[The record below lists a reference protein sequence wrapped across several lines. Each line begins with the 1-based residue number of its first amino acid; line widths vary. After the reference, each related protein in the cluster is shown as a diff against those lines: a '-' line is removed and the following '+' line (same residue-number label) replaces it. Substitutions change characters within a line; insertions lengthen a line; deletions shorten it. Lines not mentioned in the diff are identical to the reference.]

1 MSIDNN
7 DLELEKS
14 IESFINSNEK
24 VNVRQETIHAKGFDL
39 FNFGYIRPQD
49 VPPEAV
55 SEYGKIKIGVKQLED
70 AVFELGTLKIPKLP
84 YCTKEEIMKAIVTR
98 DYKKIKL
105 ISDFFYAAS
114 GIYQSVCN
122 YFAFLYRYD
131 WYIYAENVKDSANTD
146 KIIEEYT
153 KLLTYLD
160 GTYIKKI
167 CGDIALKVIKYGA
180 YYGYI
185 IDSPKGAQLQ
195 ELPYEYCRS
204 LYSVGGCPAVE
215 FNMAFFDEQ
224 FKDLNYR
231 LKVLKLFPDEF
242 AKGYA
247 LYKQGK
253 LNDDEATNALSW
265 SGGVNNKFRR
275 TGWYLLDP
283 SSTIKFNLNGSD
295 IPVFFNALPAILD
308 LDAAQELDR
317 KKQMQKLLKILV
329 QKLPMDKNGDLIYD
343 VDEARDLHNN
353 IVNMLRRAIGVD
365 VITTPA
371 EVESIDISDKNTT
384 TSTDDLEK
392 VERTVYNSLGLSR
405 NIFNAD
411 GQIALEKSI
420 LDDESTV
427 RNLLL
432 QFSIFFD
439 KIIEKKNQSK
449 KFNFRF
455 VMLETTQYNY
465 KDLSKYYKELTANGQ
480 SKFMPMIALG
490 HSQSSVLNLAYFENE
505 ILDLPSLMIPPLLSS
520 TMNGQT
526 ILDTRSQRRGSNS
539 QNTSGSTGGRPEK
552 PDSEKSEKTIKN
564 LESQG

>member
-1 MSIDNN
+1 M
-7 DLELEKS
+7 
-14 IESFINSNEK
+14 
-24 VNVRQETIHAKGFDL
+24 
-39 FNFGYIRPQD
+39 
-49 VPPEAV
+49 
-55 SEYGKIKIGVKQLED
+55 GV
-70 AVFELGTLKIPKLP
+70 LKLPKLP
-84 YCTKEEIMKAIVTR
+84 YINKAEIMSAIVR
-98 DYKKIKL
+98 KDYRRLKA

-131 WYIYAENVKDSANTD
+131 WYIYPENVKESA
-146 KIIEEYT
+146 KSEKVIEEYT

-160 GTYIKKI
+160 GTYIKKM
-167 CGDIALKVIKYGA
+167 CGEIALKVVKYGA

-185 IDSPKGAQLQ
+185 IDTPKGAQLQ

-204 LYSVGGCPAVE
+204 IYSVGGAPVVE

-224 FKDLNYR
+224 FKDDAYR
-231 LKVLKLFPDEF
+231 AKVLKLFPDEF

-247 LYKQGK
+247 LYKQNK
-253 LNDDEATNALSW
+253 LIAEDEFLMSSIDPA
-265 SGGVNNKFRR
+265 FRRR
-275 TGWYLLDP
+275 TGWYLLEP
-283 SSTIKFNLNGSD
+283 GSTIKFNLNGSD
-295 IPVFFNALPAILD
+295 LPVFINALPAILD

-329 QKLPMDKNGDLIYD
+329 QKLPMDKNGDLIFD

-353 IVNMLRRAIGVD
+353 IVKMLSRAIGVD

-371 EVESIDISDKNTT
+371 DVESIDISDKNTS
-384 TSTDDLEK
+384 TSDDDLEK

-405 NIFNAD
+405 NIFNAE
-411 GQIALEKSI
+411 GQMSLEKSI
-420 LDDESTV
+420 LDDESTM

-465 KDLSKYYKELTANGQ
+465 KDLVKLYRELTANGQ
-480 SKFMPMIALG
+480 SKFLPMVALG
-490 HSQSSVLNLAYFENE
+490 HSQSSVVNLAYFENE
-505 ILDLPSLMIPPLLSS
+505 ILDLPSLMIPPLMSS
-520 TMNGQT
+520 TMNGQN
-526 ILDTRSQRRGSNS
+526 ILDARSQRKNSNS
-539 QNTSGSTGGRPEK
+539 QNTSEVGRPEK
-552 PDSEKSEKTIKN
+552 ADDEKSEKTIKN
-564 LESQG
+564 LESMS